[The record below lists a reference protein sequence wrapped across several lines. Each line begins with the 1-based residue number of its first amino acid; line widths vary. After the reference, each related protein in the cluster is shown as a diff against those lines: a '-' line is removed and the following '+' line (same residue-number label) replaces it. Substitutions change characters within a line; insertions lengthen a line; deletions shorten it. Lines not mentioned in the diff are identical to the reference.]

1 MAAMTT
7 ATLAPAAPYAV
18 DPLDFS
24 LADRLAARPL
34 GPGRLLIGAA
44 AAPAAPAAAPS
55 AQPGRPF
62 VSRAPARSAESQRTA
77 LPGLLFVPGAYHGA
91 WCFAHYLDYFAR
103 VGLACAAVDVRGHG
117 PLPQDAGFIHASVSD
132 LAQDV
137 VAALDALA
145 APTVV
150 VGHSMGA
157 LPALL
162 AASQRPVAGI
172 ILMAPSPPGNL
183 PGALA
188 LPPVPEGVVRQPP
201 ADTEVRARFLATS
214 PGRDVTAVMR
224 RLNAES
230 PQVLND
236 RYLLRV
242 PVAPAAITAPGL
254 CLEAGLDSHDRH
266 PPGQD
271 HAIARLYG
279 FDHAVLAGQPHCMMY
294 GDHWQA
300 SAAALLDWHRQQFN

>member
-7 ATLAPAAPYAV
+7 ATLAPAASYDV

-24 LADRLAARPL
+24 LADRLATRSV
-34 GPGRLLIGAA
+34 GKGRLLIGQAA
-44 AAPAAPAAAPS
+44 ASGMPAKPHPAAAS
-55 AQPGRPF
+55 
-62 VSRAPARSAESQRTA
+62 APATRLGDAAASQSPAR
-77 LPGLLFVPGAYHGA
+77 PGLLFVPGGYHGA
-91 WCFAHYLDYFAR
+91 WCYAHYLDYFAR
-103 VGLACAAVDVRGHG
+103 AGLPCAAVDVRGHG
-117 PLPQDAGFIHASVSD
+117 PLPQGADFIHTHIAD

-137 VAALDALA
+137 IAALDALGG
-145 APTVV
+145 PTVV
-150 VGHSMGA
+150 VGHSVGA
-157 LPALL
+157 LPTLL
-162 AASQRPVAGI
+162 AATQRSVAGI

-201 ADTEVRARFLATS
+201 ADTEVRARFLATE
-214 PGRDVTAVMR
+214 PDRDVSAVMR
-224 RLNAES
+224 RLSPES

-242 PVAPAAITAPGL
+242 PVDPAAITAPGL

-271 HAIARLYG
+271 QAIARLYG

-300 SAAALLDWHRQQFN
+300 SAAAVLDWHRQQFG